1 MNSLILK
8 NIVRFIFLTL
18 LQILVINYLQL
29 PFGMQLYL
37 YVLFIL
43 LLPYQ
48 TPNWLLLILAFC
60 SGLTIDI
67 FTGMLGLQAA
77 AVTLMGF
84 FRIFMYHQGGSIYDN
99 VLSGTPTASRMGW
112 GKFITNVSVLILCFH
127 TTLFFLEIFSF
138 KEALQTL
145 WLIVSSSGLCLLFV
159 ILSQLLFTKHE
170 AKH

>member
-48 TPNWLLLILAFC
+48 TPNWLLLILAF
-60 SGLTIDI
+60 
-67 FTGMLGLQAA
+67 
-77 AVTLMGF
+77 
-84 FRIFMYHQGGSIYDN
+84 
-99 VLSGTPTASRMGW
+99 
-112 GKFITNVSVLILCFH
+112 
-127 TTLFFLEIFSF
+127 
-138 KEALQTL
+138 
-145 WLIVSSSGLCLLFV
+145 
-159 ILSQLLFTKHE
+159 
-170 AKH
+170 